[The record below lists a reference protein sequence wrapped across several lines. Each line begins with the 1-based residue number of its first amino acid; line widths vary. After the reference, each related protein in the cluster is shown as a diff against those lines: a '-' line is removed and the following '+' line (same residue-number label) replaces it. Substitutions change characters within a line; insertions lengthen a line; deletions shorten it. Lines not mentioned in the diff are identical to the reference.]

1 MGYSWLFIEIMHLIN
16 YGMVT
21 KIIEVKISLDYSNCN
36 STKYTCEFDTF
47 DFLSMMTAE
56 MLPVKLVYFIT

>member
-1 MGYSWLFIEIMHLIN
+1 MTYFIN

-21 KIIEVKISLDYSNCN
+21 NFTEATEGKISLDYSNVN
-36 STKYTCEFDTF
+36 VIKNTWVFDTITF
-47 DFLSMMTAE
+47 ASMTAE